1 MDSSGSSSSSGST
14 NSARGESLQEFVQ
27 NVARGAIVNT
37 MGSEKIFQHEKVNE
51 WTGTIIQECT
61 QKFSEREA
69 DQMEHKYITTC
80 TISQKTSGGWHS
92 ASGCFW
98 ETGTDISTVVRWENA
113 SMYCIVTVFVVRV

>member
-1 MDSSGSSSSSGST
+1 MESSGNNTNSGS
-14 NSARGESLQEFVQ
+14 GEVSLQEFVQ
-27 NVARGAIVNT
+27 NTARGAIVNT
-37 MGSEKIFQHEKVNE
+37 MGSEKFFQHEKVNE

-61 QKFSEREA
+61 QKFSEREV
-69 DQMEHKYITTC
+69 DRMEHKYITMC

-98 ETGTDISTVVRWENA
+98 ESGVDTSVVVRWENA

>member
-1 MDSSGSSSSSGST
+1 MESGG
-14 NSARGESLQEFVQ
+14 NGGNGNGEAGLLEFVQ
-27 NVARGAIVNT
+27 NTARGAIVNT

-69 DQMEHKYITTC
+69 DRMEHKYITTC

-98 ETGTDISTVVRWENA
+98 EAGSDVSAVIRWENA